1 MEITTKQERNELLN
15 DLEVALAKLPR
26 VEMPVT
32 HRFTKGMYIREI
44 QIPAET
50 MLTSM
55 THKTEHPFVLSKGKI
70 MVTSDNEGS
79 VIYEAPYTGITKA
92 GTRRALHALTDVVWT
107 TFHVTDETDVEKES
121 DAEMDALRLQG
132 DKLHNKYS
140 KLPEREYRQKLK
152 MALYRKGFP
161 MELIDEFIMEKE
173 NED

>member
-107 TFHVTDETDVEKES
+107 TFHVTDETDVEKICEQILEPVDTKHIEAAQEEAFLPQYQES
-121 DAEMDALRLQG
+121 
-132 DKLHNKYS
+132 
-140 KLPEREYRQKLK
+140 LPCHSES
-152 MALYRKGFP
+152 
-161 MELIDEFIMEKE
+161 
-173 NED
+173 

>member
-1 MEITTKQERNELLN
+1 MEIATKQERDELLN

-107 TFHVTDETDVEKES
+107 TFHVTDETDVEKICEQILEPVNTKHIE
-121 DAEMDALRLQG
+121 DAQ
-132 DKLHNKYS
+132 
-140 KLPEREYRQKLK
+140 
-152 MALYRKGFP
+152 
-161 MELIDEFIMEKE
+161 EKE
-173 NED
+173 FLPQYQESLPCHSQQ